1 MRFIK
6 LITLVLFL
14 SVFALQP
21 ALAKKVPLGM
31 LVEIQGKI
39 EYSKKGNRWKKVR
52 RNKFIYNN
60 YLVKVGADSTIK
72 FLNQKTNETTLLT
85 ANSTV
90 KVTAGGLEVIEGSLG
105 DTSSA
110 GGLLSGLSKQ
120 FSKTQKYTTVRRA
133 AKKVGIDLKLATNTV
148 SADFS
153 ELAWESAGADYA
165 YRLHLGTKDRK
176 TNTWADSAVYEV
188 PSTGGD
194 IVRTSIKPISKKQKY
209 FVEVLDGSGKVAFT
223 TKAANLKVLSGKN
236 LAKFEKQKGQFQSM
250 DESGFMYAGLLK
262 DSGLLVPALDQ
273 YTKFFT
279 EFSDDEDINELRPF
293 LIEVYSRLRLAHLK
307 SVELK
312 KYESSE

>member
-14 SVFALQP
+14 SAFALQP
-21 ALAKKVPLGM
+21 ALAKKIPVGM

-39 EYSKKGNRWKKVR
+39 EYSKKGERWKKVR
-52 RNKFIYNN
+52 RNKFIYKN
-60 YLVKVGADSTIK
+60 YLVRIGADSTIK

-85 ANSTV
+85 ANSKV
-90 KVTAGGLEVIEGSLG
+90 KITADGLEVLEGSLG
-105 DTSSA
+105 ETSSG

-133 AKKVGIDLKLATNTV
+133 VKKEGINLKLATNTV

-153 ELAWESAGADYA
+153 ELAWESAGAEYA

-176 TNTWADSAVYEV
+176 TKTWTDSAVYEV
-188 PSTGGD
+188 PSTGNE
-194 IVRTSIKPISKKQKY
+194 IVRASIKPISEKQKY
-209 FVEVLDGSGKVAFT
+209 FVEVLDGSGTVAFT
-223 TKAANLKVLSGKN
+223 TKPSNLKVLSGKK
-236 LAKFEKQKGQFQSM
+236 LAKFEKQKGQFQSI

-262 DSGLLVPALDQ
+262 DNGLLVPALDV
-273 YTKFFT
+273 YTNFFT

-307 SVELK
+307 TVELK
-312 KYESSE
+312 KYQSAE

>member
-14 SVFALQP
+14 SAFALQP

-31 LVEIQGKI
+31 LVEIKGNI
-39 EYSKKGNRWKKVR
+39 TYSKKGDRWKKVR
-52 RNKFIYNN
+52 RNKFVYKN
-60 YLVKVGADSTIK
+60 YLVKVDANSTIK
-72 FLNQKTNETTLLT
+72 FLNQKTNQTTLLT

-90 KVTAGGLEVIEGSLG
+90 KVTADGLEIIAGSLG
-105 DTSSA
+105 DTSSG

-133 AKKVGIDLKLATNTV
+133 AKKEGLDLKLATNTV

-153 ELAWESAGADYA
+153 ELAWESAGAEYA
-165 YRLHLGTKDRK
+165 YRLHLGSKDRK
-176 TNTWADSAVYEV
+176 TKTWSDAAVYEV
-188 PSTGGD
+188 PSTGDG
-194 IVRTSIKPISKKQKY
+194 IVRTNIKPISEKQKY
-209 FVEVLDGSGKVAFT
+209 FVEVLDGSGTVAFT
-223 TKAANLKVLSGKN
+223 TKAANLKVLSGKK
-236 LAKFEKQKGQFQSM
+236 LAKFNKQKGQFQSL

-262 DSGLLVPALDQ
+262 DNGLLLPALDQ

-279 EFSDDEDINELRPF
+279 EFSDDDDINELRPF

-312 KYESSE
+312 KYNSAE

>member
-14 SVFALQP
+14 SAFALQP

-31 LVEIQGKI
+31 LVEIKGNI
-39 EYSKKGNRWKKVR
+39 TYSKKGDRWKKVR
-52 RNKFIYNN
+52 RNKFVYKN
-60 YLVKVGADSTIK
+60 YLVKVGENSTIK
-72 FLNQKTNETTLLT
+72 FLNQKTNQTTLLT

-90 KVTAGGLEVIEGSLG
+90 KVTADGLEIIAGSLG
-105 DTSSA
+105 DTSSG

-133 AKKVGIDLKLATNTV
+133 AKKEGLDLKLATNTV

-153 ELAWESAGADYA
+153 ELAWESAGAEYA
-165 YRLHLGTKDRK
+165 YRLHLGSKDRK
-176 TNTWADSAVYEV
+176 TKTWSDAAVYEV
-188 PSTGGD
+188 PSTGDG
-194 IVRTSIKPISKKQKY
+194 IVRTNIKPISEKQKY
-209 FVEVLDGSGKVAFT
+209 FVEVLDGSGTVAFT
-223 TKAANLKVLSGKN
+223 TKAANLKVLSGKK
-236 LAKFEKQKGQFQSM
+236 LAKFNKQKGQFQSL

-262 DSGLLVPALDQ
+262 DNGLLLPALDQ

-279 EFSDDEDINELRPF
+279 EFSDDDDINELRPF

-312 KYESSE
+312 KYNSAE

>member
-6 LITLVLFL
+6 LITLLFFL
-14 SVFALQP
+14 LVFALQP
-21 ALAKKVPLGM
+21 ALAKKVPMGM
-31 LVEIQGKI
+31 LVEIKGKI
-39 EYSKKGNRWKKVR
+39 EYSKKGSRWKKVR
-52 RNKFIYNN
+52 RNKFVYKN

-90 KVTAGGLEVIEGSLG
+90 KVTAAGLEVIEGSLG
-105 DTSSA
+105 DTSSG

-133 AKKVGIDLKLATNTV
+133 AKKEGIDLKLATNTV

-153 ELAWESAGADYA
+153 ELAWESAGAEYE

-176 TNTWADSAVYEV
+176 TKTWADSAVYEV

-194 IVRTSIKPISKKQKY
+194 IVRTSIKPINKKQKY

-223 TKAANLKVLSGKN
+223 TNAANLKVLSGSK
-236 LAKFEKQKGQFQSM
+236 LAKFEKQKGQFQSI

>member
-6 LITLVLFL
+6 LITLLLFL
-14 SVFALQP
+14 SAFALQP
-21 ALAKKVPLGM
+21 ALAKKVPMGM

-52 RNKFIYNN
+52 RNKFVYKN

-105 DTSSA
+105 DTSSG

-133 AKKVGIDLKLATNTV
+133 AKKEGIDLKLATNTV
-148 SADFS
+148 SADFL
-153 ELAWESAGADYA
+153 ELAWESAGAEYA

-176 TNTWADSAVYEV
+176 TKTWADSAVYEV

-223 TKAANLKVLSGKN
+223 TNAANLKVLSGSK

>member
-6 LITLVLFL
+6 LITLVLFF
-14 SVFALQP
+14 SVFALHP

-39 EYSKKGNRWKKVR
+39 EYSKKGDRWKKVR
-52 RNKFIYNN
+52 RNKFVYNN
-60 YLVKVGADSTIK
+60 YLIKVGAESTIK

-90 KVTAGGLEVIEGSLG
+90 KVTAAGLEVIEGNLG
-105 DTSSA
+105 DTSSG

-133 AKKVGIDLKLATNTV
+133 AKKAGIDLKLATNTV
-148 SADFS
+148 SSNFS

>member
-14 SVFALQP
+14 FTFVLQP
-21 ALAKKVPLGM
+21 ALGKKIPLGM
-31 LVEIQGKI
+31 LVEIKGDI
-39 EYSKKGNRWKKVR
+39 EYSKKGKRWKKVR
-52 RNKFIYNN
+52 RNKFVYNN

-85 ANSTV
+85 ANSKI
-90 KVTAGGLEVIEGSLG
+90 KVTADGLEVIEGSIG
-105 DTSSA
+105 NTSSG

-133 AKKVGIDLKLATNTV
+133 AKKGGIDLKLATNTV
-148 SADFS
+148 SANFL
-153 ELAWESAGADYA
+153 ELVWESAGADYA
-165 YRLHLGTKDRK
+165 YRLHIGTKDRK
-176 TNTWADSAVYEV
+176 TKIWSDSAVYEV
-188 PSTGGD
+188 PSTAGE
-194 IVRTSIKPISKKQKY
+194 IVRTNINSISKKQKY
-209 FVEVLDGSGKVAFT
+209 FVEVLDDSGSVAFT
-223 TKAANLKVLSGKN
+223 TKAANLKVLSGNK
-236 LAKFEKQKGQFQSM
+236 LSQFEKQKGQLQSL

-293 LIEVYSRLRLAHLK
+293 LIEVYSRLRLSHLK
-307 SVELK
+307 SIELK
-312 KYESSE
+312 KYESVK

>member
-14 SVFALQP
+14 SAFALQP

-31 LVEIQGKI
+31 LVEIKGNI
-39 EYSKKGNRWKKVR
+39 TYSKKGDRWKKVR
-52 RNKFIYNN
+52 RNKFVYKN
-60 YLVKVGADSTIK
+60 YLVKVDANSTIK
-72 FLNQKTNETTLLT
+72 FLNQKTNQTTLLT

-90 KVTAGGLEVIEGSLG
+90 KVTADGLEIIAGSLG
-105 DTSSA
+105 DTSSG

-133 AKKVGIDLKLATNTV
+133 AKKEGLDLKLATNTV

-153 ELAWESAGADYA
+153 ELAWESAGAEYA

-176 TNTWADSAVYEV
+176 TKTWSDAAVYEV
-188 PSTGGD
+188 PSTGDG
-194 IVRTSIKPISKKQKY
+194 IVRTNIKPISEKQKY
-209 FVEVLDGSGKVAFT
+209 FVEVLDGSGTVAFT
-223 TKAANLKVLSGKN
+223 TKAANLKVLSGKK
-236 LAKFEKQKGQFQSM
+236 LAKFNKQKGQFQSL

-262 DSGLLVPALDQ
+262 DNGLLLPALDQ

-279 EFSDDEDINELRPF
+279 EFSDDDDINELRPF

-312 KYESSE
+312 KYNSAE

>member
-14 SVFALQP
+14 SAFALQP

-31 LVEIQGKI
+31 LVEIKGNI
-39 EYSKKGNRWKKVR
+39 TYSKKGDRWKKVR
-52 RNKFIYNN
+52 RNKFVYKN
-60 YLVKVGADSTIK
+60 YLVKVDANSTIK
-72 FLNQKTNETTLLT
+72 FLNQKTNQTTLLT

-90 KVTAGGLEVIEGSLG
+90 KVTADGLEIIAGSLG
-105 DTSSA
+105 DTSSG

-133 AKKVGIDLKLATNTV
+133 AKKEGLDLKLATNTV

-153 ELAWESAGADYA
+153 ELAWESAGAEYA
-165 YRLHLGTKDRK
+165 YRLHLGSKDRK
-176 TNTWADSAVYEV
+176 TKTWSDAAVYEV
-188 PSTGGD
+188 PSTGDG
-194 IVRTSIKPISKKQKY
+194 IVRTNIKPISEKQKY
-209 FVEVLDGSGKVAFT
+209 FVEVLDGSGTVAFT
-223 TKAANLKVLSGKN
+223 TKAANLKVLSGKK
-236 LAKFEKQKGQFQSM
+236 LAQFNKQKGQFQSL

-262 DSGLLVPALDQ
+262 DNGLLLPALDQ

-279 EFSDDEDINELRPF
+279 EFSDDDDINELRPF

-312 KYESSE
+312 KYNSAE

>member
-1 MRFIK
+1 
-6 LITLVLFL
+6 
-14 SVFALQP
+14 
-21 ALAKKVPLGM
+21 
-31 LVEIQGKI
+31 
-39 EYSKKGNRWKKVR
+39 
-52 RNKFIYNN
+52 
-60 YLVKVGADSTIK
+60 
-72 FLNQKTNETTLLT
+72 
-85 ANSTV
+85 
-90 KVTAGGLEVIEGSLG
+90 LEVIEGSLG
-105 DTSSA
+105 DTSSG

-133 AKKVGIDLKLATNTV
+133 AKKEGIDLKLATNTV

-176 TNTWADSAVYEV
+176 TKTWADSAVYEV

-293 LIEVYSRLRLAHLK
+293 LIEVYTRLRLAHLK

>member
-14 SVFALQP
+14 SAFALQP

-31 LVEIQGKI
+31 LVEIKGNI
-39 EYSKKGNRWKKVR
+39 TYSKKGDRWKKVR
-52 RNKFIYNN
+52 RNKFVYKN
-60 YLVKVGADSTIK
+60 YLVKVDANSTIK
-72 FLNQKTNETTLLT
+72 FLNQKTNQTTLLT

-90 KVTAGGLEVIEGSLG
+90 KVTADGLEIIAGSLG
-105 DTSSA
+105 DTSSG

-133 AKKVGIDLKLATNTV
+133 AKKEGLDLKLATNTV

-153 ELAWESAGADYA
+153 ELAWESAGAEYA
-165 YRLHLGTKDRK
+165 YRLHLGSKDRK
-176 TNTWADSAVYEV
+176 TKTWSDAAVYEV
-188 PSTGGD
+188 PSTGDG
-194 IVRTSIKPISKKQKY
+194 IVRTNIKPISEKQKY
-209 FVEVLDGSGKVAFT
+209 FVEVLDGSGTVAFT
-223 TKAANLKVLSGKN
+223 SKAANLKVLSGKK
-236 LAKFEKQKGQFQSM
+236 LAKFNKQKGQFQSL

-262 DSGLLVPALDQ
+262 DNGLLLPALDQ

-279 EFSDDEDINELRPF
+279 EFSDDDDINELRPF

-312 KYESSE
+312 KYNSAE

>member
-6 LITLVLFL
+6 LITLLLFL
-14 SVFALQP
+14 SAFALQP

-31 LVEIQGKI
+31 LVEIKGNI
-39 EYSKKGNRWKKVR
+39 TYSKKGDRWKKVR
-52 RNKFIYNN
+52 RNKFVYKN
-60 YLVKVGADSTIK
+60 YLVKVDANSTIK
-72 FLNQKTNETTLLT
+72 FLNQKTNQTTLLT

-90 KVTAGGLEVIEGSLG
+90 KVTADGLEIIAGSLG
-105 DTSSA
+105 DTSSG

-133 AKKVGIDLKLATNTV
+133 AKKEGLDLKLATNTV

-153 ELAWESAGADYA
+153 ELAWESAGAEYA
-165 YRLHLGTKDRK
+165 YRLHLGSKDRK
-176 TNTWADSAVYEV
+176 TKTWSDAAVYEV
-188 PSTGGD
+188 PSTGDG
-194 IVRTSIKPISKKQKY
+194 IVRTNIKPISEKQKY
-209 FVEVLDGSGKVAFT
+209 FVEVLDGSGTVAFT
-223 TKAANLKVLSGKN
+223 TKAANLKVLSGKE
-236 LAKFEKQKGQFQSM
+236 LAKFNKQKGQFQSL

-262 DSGLLVPALDQ
+262 DNGLLLPALDQ

-279 EFSDDEDINELRPF
+279 EFSDDDDINELRPF

-312 KYESSE
+312 KYNSAE

>member
-14 SVFALQP
+14 SAFAVQP
-21 ALAKKVPLGM
+21 ALAKKVPVGM
-31 LVEIQGKI
+31 LVEIKGKI

-52 RNKFIYNN
+52 RNKFVYNN
-60 YLVKVGADSTIK
+60 YLVKVGANSTIK

-90 KVTAGGLEVIEGSLG
+90 KVTADGLEVIEGSLG
-105 DTSSA
+105 DTSSG

-133 AKKVGIDLKLATNTV
+133 VKKAGIDFKLATNTV
-148 SADFS
+148 SANFS
-153 ELAWESAGADYA
+153 ELAWESVGADYA

-176 TNTWADSAVYEV
+176 TKTWTDSAVYEV

-209 FVEVLDGSGKVAFT
+209 FVEVLDGSGKVTFT
-223 TKAANLKVLSGKN
+223 TKVANLKVLSGKK
-236 LAKFEKQKGQFQSM
+236 LAKFEKEKDQFQTM
-250 DESGFMYAGLLK
+250 DKSGFMYAGLLK